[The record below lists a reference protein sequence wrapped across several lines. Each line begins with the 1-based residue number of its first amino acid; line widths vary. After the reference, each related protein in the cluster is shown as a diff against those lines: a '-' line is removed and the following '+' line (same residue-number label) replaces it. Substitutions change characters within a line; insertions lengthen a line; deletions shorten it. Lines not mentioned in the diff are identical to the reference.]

1 MSRFRVAPPSA
12 DDCPVCELPLDG
24 GRLFRTRRG
33 WVHWACRLSEKGE

>member
-12 DDCPVCELPLDG
+12 DDCPICELPLD

-33 WVHWACRLSEKGE
+33 WVHWTCRLSEKE